1 MHGYS
6 PEELIGNNLSIF
18 HTLDQMPSVEAAN
31 LEIKQTG
38 FFKGEIWHAKRDGTV
53 FPTMMHNSLIR
64 DEANKPIGMMGT
76 LRDISDIKQ
85 AEETLRESEEKYRQL
100 FATVSDAIMVFD
112 AETKE
117 FIDANDAVSVF
128 YGYTKEEFLEL
139 KHTDITAE
147 LEKSH
152 ESIRQT
158 VAGEISSIPIRYHKR
173 KDGTTLP
180 VEISTGAFK
189 LGNRQMVY
197 GVVRDI
203 TERKQIEEALRKQTH
218 ALGERV
224 KE

>member
-1 MHGYS
+1 MKKS
-6 PEELIGNNLSIF
+6 QTRP
-18 HTLDQMPSVEAAN
+18 
-31 LEIKQTG
+31 KQTIKLRKRIEE
-38 FFKGEIWHAKRDGTV
+38 FLQKNHA
-53 FPTMMHNSLIR
+53 
-64 DEANKPIGMMGT
+64 A
-76 LRDISDIKQ
+76 IKKITPEDVRNLFEDLQ
-85 AEETLRESEEKYRQL
+85 IYQTELEKYNNELQKVHKQLQDSEEKYRQL
-100 FATVSDAIMVFD
+100 FATISDAIMVFD

-147 LEKSH
+147 LEKSD
-152 ESIRQT
+152 ESIWQT

-173 KDGTTLP
+173 KDGTILP

-197 GVVRDI
+197 GVARNI
-203 TERKQIEEALRKQTH
+203 TKRRKTEDALSKQTH

-224 KE
+224 KDLKCL